1 MKYETTKY
9 LLFMLALATLVG
21 LTLMVFG
28 VLTFEMFLAKMA
40 WTYLLGG
47 IATTYCVF
55 KGI

>member
-1 MKYETTKY
+1 
-9 LLFMLALATLVG
+9 MLVLATSIGLV
-21 LTLMVFG
+21 LTVFG